1 MLERLASKVNFRS
14 TSSSIE
20 AESFMYSVNLNI
32 FKKKIKKSSYDFARL
47 FLHLLIIVFFFISE
61 ICFQNWISNSCNGY
75 WRPFFLPMHYAGIP
89 MYKWQLG
96 IWVWIPPLPPFLCYS
111 IISEKIFGWKLM
123 LSFTFF
129 TCLLDGLTGFTKLQI
144 CPCSFLLFTF
154 IPQKFWWRVE

>member
-61 ICFQNWISNSCNGY
+61 ICFQNWISNSCNG
-75 WRPFFLPMHYAGIP
+75 
-89 MYKWQLG
+89 KWILTT
-96 IWVWIPPLPPFLCYS
+96 VFPPNALCWYPNVKVA
-111 IISEKIFGWKLM
+111 IRN
-123 LSFTFF
+123 LSLNTS
-129 TCLLDGLTGFTKLQI
+129 TATV
-144 CPCSFLLFTF
+144 FLLFNYFRENIWVKTNVEFHFLYMFVGRVDRFHKTTNLSMLFFTF
-154 IPQKFWWRVE
+154 YL